1 MNFDYVVSLSSKEDN
16 LEVGVSYDRI
26 VAVYADLFSAI
37 AQNCIFNKFYQVRV
51 SVVSNVADK
60 SSITKISSFKVIRR
74 FQSYEIFNLIDDSY
88 KSIPELTDPV
98 ELELY
103 DDYTHLLKDKVLAQL
118 KRHDINISYD
128 ELSKRLMISDD
139 DYYRW
144 IELIQILR
152 LLPENASKDYV
163 MSKLLDFVIVN
174 HADNIKSIKHDAELY
189 AIRLN
194 SEVHI
199 I

>member
-1 MNFDYVVSLSSKEDN
+1 MNFDYVVSLSNTESN
-16 LEVGVSYDRI
+16 LDVGVSYDRI
-26 VAVYADLFSAI
+26 VAVYPDLFSAI
-37 AQNCIFNKFYQVRV
+37 SQNCIFNKFYQVRV
-51 SVVSNVADK
+51 SVVSDVVDK
-60 SSITKISSFKVIRR
+60 SSITKVSSFKVIRK

-128 ELSKRLMISDD
+128 ELSKRFMISND

-152 LLPENASKDYV
+152 LLPENASKSYV
-163 MSKLLDFVIVN
+163 MSKLLDFVILN
-174 HADNIKSIKHDAELY
+174 HADNIKSIKHDTELY

>member
-1 MNFDYVVSLSSKEDN
+1 MMMERKVCNCTVNFLLPLYDFDYYIENDVIDFVGAYSYCPYYPYPNTITILY
-16 LEVGVSYDRI
+16 EV
-26 VAVYADLFSAI
+26 
-37 AQNCIFNKFYQVRV
+37 
-51 SVVSNVADK
+51 
-60 SSITKISSFKVIRR
+60 
-74 FQSYEIFNLIDDSY
+74 
-88 KSIPELTDPV
+88 
-98 ELELY
+98 
-103 DDYTHLLKDKVLAQL
+103 KDKVLAQL

-128 ELSKRLMISDD
+128 ELSKRLMISND

-152 LLPENASKDYV
+152 LLPEDASKSYV
-163 MSKLLDFVIVN
+163 MSKLLDFVILN
-174 HADNIKSIKHDAELY
+174 HVDNIKSIKHDTELY

>member
-1 MNFDYVVSLSSKEDN
+1 MNFDYVISLSSTESN
-16 LEVGVSYDRI
+16 LDPGVSYDRT
-26 VAVYADLFSAI
+26 VAVYPDLFSAVS
-37 AQNCIFNKFYQVRV
+37 QNCIFNKFYQVRV
-51 SVVSNVADK
+51 SVVSDVVDK
-60 SSITKISSFKVIRR
+60 SSITKVSSFKVTRK
-74 FQSYEIFNLIDDSY
+74 FESYEIFNMIDDSY
-88 KSIPELTDPV
+88 KPIPELTDTV

-128 ELSKRLMISDD
+128 ELSRRFMISND

-144 IELIQILR
+144 IELLQILR
-152 LLPENASKDYV
+152 LMPEDASKGYV
-163 MSKLLDFVIVN
+163 MSKLLDFVILN
-174 HADNIKSIKHDAELY
+174 HTDNIKSIKHDTELY